1 MLRKWGNYIVAQD
14 RKRKGHGFR
23 DTDAKSVVT
32 EFKVIDTRL
41 TLPRVFL
48 LYGKVWLCVCY
59 DYQS

>member
-1 MLRKWGNYIVAQD
+1 MLRKWGNDIVAQD

-23 DTDAKSVVT
+23 DTAAKPVVT
-32 EFKVIDTRL
+32 VFKVIDTRL